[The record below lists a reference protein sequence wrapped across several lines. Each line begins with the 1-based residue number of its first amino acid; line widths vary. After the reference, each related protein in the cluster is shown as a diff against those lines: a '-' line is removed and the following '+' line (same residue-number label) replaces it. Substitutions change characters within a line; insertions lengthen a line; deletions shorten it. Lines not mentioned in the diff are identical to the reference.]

1 MELMRWMQPK
11 VLRATPTP
19 PTATALDAAVRMVA
33 LEKAQAVLAFVALPG
48 CRSPTLDVCCSIMAT
63 SS

>member
-1 MELMRWMQPK
+1 M
-11 VLRATPTP
+11 LRATPTP